1 MKSLKL
7 INIGQLITFE
17 TEQDKMV
24 VLNNVEIIIEGDK
37 ISAIGSDI
45 GDADQILDCKGKLVT
60 PGFVDPHTHPVFLN
74 GRENEFSMRISG
86 NSYEEIAKA
95 GGGIIS
101 SINDVQNASES
112 ELILRVKNR
121 MDRFLSLG
129 TTTVECKS
137 GYGLNIESEL
147 KSLKVIHEVNNSH
160 NIDMIATFMGAHAI
174 PSEYKN
180 NSNEYVKLI
189 CHEMIPLVAK
199 QGIAQ
204 FNDVFCEN
212 NYFNIDQ
219 AREILNVGKKYGLK
233 PRIHAD
239 EFENSG
245 ATILAGEIG
254 SISADHLMK
263 INDEGIKSLSENNV
277 IAILLP
283 GTTFFL
289 GKNQYAPYQKL
300 KEAGVEIALATDFNP
315 GSCHIQSM
323 AFIISLACIYMKM
336 SILDALKAATYTSA
350 KSLLCDNVVGSI
362 ENGKNADIIIWGINN
377 IMQIPYNVSNH
388 PIKNIIKNGNPI
400 FYS

>member
-1 MKSLKL
+1 MNSLKL
-7 INIGQLITFE
+7 INIGKLVTFDTQKGE
-17 TEQDKMV
+17 MV
-24 VLNNVEIIIEGDK
+24 VLDNAEIIIEGAI
-37 ISAIGSDI
+37 ISAIGINI
-45 GDADQILDCKGKLVT
+45 GDADQVIDCNNKLVS

-74 GRENEFSMRISG
+74 GREDEFSMRIKG
-86 NSYEEIAKA
+86 NSYEEIAEA

-137 GYGLNIESEL
+137 GYGLDTESEL
-147 KSLKVIHEVNNSH
+147 KSLKVIHEVNRNH

-174 PSEYKN
+174 PYDFIDN
-180 NSNEYVKLI
+180 PNEYVKLI
-189 CHEMIPLVAK
+189 CNEMIPLVAE
-199 QGIAQ
+199 QGIAK

-212 NYFNIDQ
+212 NYFNVEQ
-219 AREILNVGKKYGLK
+219 AREILKVGKKYGLN

-239 EFENSG
+239 EFEDSG
-245 ATILAGEIG
+245 ASILAGEVG
-254 SISADHLMK
+254 SLSADHLMEVS
-263 INDEGIKSLSENNV
+263 NDGIQSLVENGV
-277 IAILLP
+277 IATLLP

-289 GKNQYAPYQKL
+289 GKAQYAPYKKL
-300 KEAGVEIALATDFNP
+300 KNAGVEVALATDFNP

-323 AFIISLACIYMKM
+323 AFIIALSCIYMKM

-362 ENGKNADIIIWGINN
+362 EEGKNADIIIWDLDDIT
-377 IMQIPYNVSNH
+377 QIPYYVSDH
-388 PIKNIIKNGNPI
+388 PINNVIKNGNPI
-400 FYS
+400 FNS